1 MAMTDHSF
9 IPYEELPTR
18 QRRRLLLRASVR
30 TIAMITV
37 VVAIYFV
44 TPMDRAITTG
54 TLIGLIIGGFVLIA
68 IIAWQIRQ
76 IMWSEHPGVRAVE
89 ALAFII
95 PVYVLIFATVY
106 FLMDHAQAVAF
117 GAHLSRVDAMYFSAT
132 VFSTVG
138 FGNIAAS
145 SQAARVV
152 VTIQMMLDLVIIGI
166 VVRGVLSAI
175 KTGRER
181 PSAAG
186 STASRAEP
194 SEIGAVDP

>member
-1 MAMTDHSF
+1 MTDHPF

-18 QRRRLLLRASVR
+18 QRRQILIRASAR
-30 TIAMITV
+30 TIATITV

-44 TPMDRAITTG
+44 MPMDRAMTTG
-54 TLIGLIIGGFVLIA
+54 TVFALIIGGLALVVVV
-68 IIAWQIRQ
+68 AWQIRQ
-76 IMWSEHPGVRAVE
+76 IMRSEHPGVRAVE
-89 ALAFII
+89 ALAFLI

-106 FLMDHAQAVAF
+106 FLMDHAQAAAF

-138 FGNIAAS
+138 FGNVAAH

-152 VTIQMMLDLVIIGI
+152 VTVQMMLDLVIIGI
-166 VVRGVLSAI
+166 VVRGVLSAV

-181 PSAAG
+181 PGAAG
-186 STASRAEP
+186 LTAQGAEP
-194 SEIGAVDP
+194 AEIGAVDS